1 MYKIIVNDRNYS
13 EVEYFNASKL
23 IKINLELDG
32 FSNKLFNHDVFDL
45 GGNNAVVMNHSVI
58 RSSEHIPGILVLK
71 QNRTYGKYKNKFLYK
86 CIPDDKR
93 LPSFLVPYEI
103 KKLDFS
109 KVQHN
114 LYVTLKYD
122 SWNDKFPLA
131 KINQNLGGVHELTNF
146 YEYQLYC
153 KSLYASIQQFN
164 KQALQKLKE
173 KTESQYIESI
183 RKNYTLKDLTEEY
196 TFTID
201 SHNTTDYDDAF
212 HISYINDQSQI
223 LKIHIANVTLWMNEL
238 DLWDSFSTRVST
250 IYLPDRKRPM
260 LPTIMSECLCSLVQ
274 QNLKLAFTIE
284 LKVENGIIIEVD
296 YYNSLIKVAK
306 NFIYQERDL
315 LRNQHYKNLHQTMI
329 QLSHTYKYIHN
340 INNSYDVISYG
351 MIMMNYFCA
360 KKLCDYSSGV
370 FRSSSIK
377 PTDFPENLEEN
388 TYKFLKIWNSTAGQ
402 YDLFYE
408 KKAHEIMEFDSY
420 IHITS
425 PIRRIVDLINIS
437 ILQEK
442 MELIYPSKNK
452 DNFINKWLGSIDY
465 INTTIRSIRK
475 VQQDCSLL
483 EMCTNNPEL
492 LSKTYRSLV
501 FDKIERSD
509 ELFQYIVYI
518 EELKTASRITCSN
531 DLSNYSYHNFKIY
544 MFEDEDSLKKKIR
557 VQIVK

>member
-1 MYKIIVNDRNYS
+1 M
-13 EVEYFNASKL
+13 
-23 IKINLELDG
+23 
-32 FSNKLFNHDVFDL
+32 
-45 GGNNAVVMNHSVI
+45 
-58 RSSEHIPGILVLK
+58 
-71 QNRTYGKYKNKFLYK
+71 
-86 CIPDDKR
+86 
-93 LPSFLVPYEI
+93 
-103 KKLDFS
+103 
-109 KVQHN
+109 
-114 LYVTLKYD
+114 
-122 SWNDKFPLA
+122 
-131 KINQNLGGVHELTNF
+131 
-146 YEYQLYC
+146 
-153 KSLYASIQQFN
+153 
-164 KQALQKLKE
+164 
-173 KTESQYIESI
+173 
-183 RKNYTLKDLTEEY
+183 
-196 TFTID
+196 
-201 SHNTTDYDDAF
+201 
-212 HISYINDQSQI
+212 
-223 LKIHIANVTLWMNEL
+223 
-238 DLWDSFSTRVST
+238 
-250 IYLPDRKRPM
+250 
-260 LPTIMSECLCSLVQ
+260 
-274 QNLKLAFTIE
+274 
-284 LKVENGIIIEVD
+284 ENGIIIEVD